1 MIAFHLAAISSSA
14 SSQVIGLNWPE
25 PLGPVRLSGVAMR
38 SGEFTRSAS
47 RLTLPQAKPAV

>member
-1 MIAFHLAAISSSA
+1 MIACQFDVISSSA

-25 PLGPVRLSGVAMR
+25 PFGPVRFSGVAMR

-47 RLTLPQAKPAV
+47 RLTFPQAKPAV